1 MDLRES
7 RRTISFGTKEINKH
21 FLTST
26 CREGVMIF
34 DGEFECMAFLPDYVI
49 NALHDIARSEV
60 HLISLTQLLPELPRR
75 DE

>member
-1 MDLRES
+1 
-7 RRTISFGTKEINKH
+7 
-21 FLTST
+21 
-26 CREGVMIF
+26 MIF